1 MSGLLKNSQQEEF
14 AALMHAMEELGYR
27 AADVARLLDK
37 TPGAISQ
44 YLSGKTN
51 PSETVLGLFRRVV
64 QETGGGQKS
73 AEANDEAVE
82 EQLADVRRLAPGD
95 YEVIKSMISMVHK
108 KLPREVNSKAGA
120 AAGRMLK
127 KGAAAV
133 RKYGPK

>member
-14 AALMHAMEELGYR
+14 TALMQAMEELGYR

-64 QETGGGQKS
+64 QETGGG
-73 AEANDEAVE
+73 ERTVE
-82 EQLADVRRLAPGD
+82 TGDDSVKEQLADVRRLAPGD